1 MKKSL
6 LAKTIFC
13 LLVFASCKNGFSN
26 KEEKPPLEN
35 LSDDELVTPYTDMSL
50 LENTRSAT
58 VSDPNVVEWKVAR
71 FFAVVEKVS
80 FEKHYPSWK
89 GAKVS
94 KKPIVIYDPENN
106 TPMYYEFRVVKDDK
120 ELGAIT
126 CNATKESGNPVVYVS
141 EMANKVVAKVAR
153 ELKNENLKLVAV
165 NYPGKFVVGQN
176 SIATRSV
183 GSVGDVEFKD
193 AITAE
198 RLDINNVFIPIRTKD
213 VLENLDGAIMK
224 ELNISEVDKAEMLA
238 KIKEEDDEAKEFWQA
253 IDVEKILSITD
264 EEIES
269 SLHYCEHDMHTK
281 HVYATEKLW
290 EDEKILSDWADKA
303 KWKVKAGEP
312 NYCHV
317 HELNININFSGKKSG
332 QHMNIKI
339 GTK

>member
-1 MKKSL
+1 
-6 LAKTIFC
+6 
-13 LLVFASCKNGFSN
+13 
-26 KEEKPPLEN
+26 
-35 LSDDELVTPYTDMSL
+35 MSL

-126 CNATKESGNPVVYVS
+126 CNATKESGNPVAYVS
-141 EMANKVVAKVAR
+141 EMANKVAAKVAR

-253 IDVEKILSITD
+253 IDVEKILSTTD

-317 HELNININFSGKKSG
+317 HELNININFSGKKSD